1 MYKILTTSIIVVL
14 FLLLSSTA
22 NDVSAQAQMAS
33 LVLEPATQTTAP
45 NGSFTLTIRLNTS
58 GQNVNTVAGNLTYDP
73 AVVTPQSIDTTG
85 SFVTIWFEN
94 NIASSNGEVRLT
106 GSVPSPGVTG
116 NNLLFARVNFTA
128 NQAATTQISFQD
140 DSAVFRDNDNV
151 DILADTTGS
160 VITVSDDA
168 TTPTPT
174 TPSLTGAPTE
184 GPGTPTPTALPDA
197 GIISPTI
204 IIFIA
209 GVLLLIVA
217 IGLLV

>member
-1 MYKILTTSIIVVL
+1 MHKIFTASIIGILLFVL
-14 FLLLSSTA
+14 CTA
-22 NDVSAQAQMAS
+22 HDVRAQAQLAT

-45 NGSFTLTIRLNTS
+45 DGSFTLTIRLNTG
-58 GQNVNTVAGNLTYDP
+58 GQDVNTVAGNLVYDP
-73 AVVTPQSIDTTG
+73 TAVTPQSIDTTG

-106 GSVPSPGVTG
+106 GSVPSPGVNG

-128 NQAATTQISFQD
+128 NQAATTQISFDD

-151 DILADTTGS
+151 DILGDTTGS
-160 VITVSDDA
+160 VITITDA
-168 TTPTPT
+168 SI
-174 TPSLTGAPTE
+174 TPSPTGIPTSS
-184 GPGTPTPTALPDA
+184 PGTPTPTALPDA